1 MNNFVWN
8 YEDLALSW
16 QLWEAL
22 NISTL
27 LNKLHSLITKSQE
40 EGNISSSRSYSK
52 RHQGLCFEGALVFL
66 ARMETKVI
74 RPDSNPIFSMVYV
87 SFVYPTVKL
96 RSTFGYK
103 TTLTFFFSKTAPP
116 PTILSRLMTSPS
128 IEASWKF
135 IKHTGDLLLSKIVNP
150 SQCLDS
156 HKFQRVLK
164 IVPTCPFLLL
174 LSWVFLSI
182 QSLQLTYSISLP
194 PVSPHPI
201 YHPC

>member
-103 TTLTFFFSKTAPP
+103 TTLTFFFQNGPSSHNFISINDITIHRGKLKIYKTY
-116 PTILSRLMTSPS
+116 RRSPS
-128 IEASWKF
+128 LQNSQPLTMSW
-135 IKHTGDLLLSKIVNP
+135 
-150 SQCLDS
+150 
-156 HKFQRVLK
+156 
-164 IVPTCPFLLL
+164 
-174 LSWVFLSI
+174 
-182 QSLQLTYSISLP
+182 LP
-194 PVSPHPI
+194 
-201 YHPC
+201 